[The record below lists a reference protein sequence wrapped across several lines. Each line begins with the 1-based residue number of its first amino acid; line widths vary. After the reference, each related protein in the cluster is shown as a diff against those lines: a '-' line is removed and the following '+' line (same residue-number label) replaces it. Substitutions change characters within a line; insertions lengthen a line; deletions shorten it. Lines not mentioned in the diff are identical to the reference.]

1 MDENY
6 IKFVKSDKTHFYLQI
21 SSIYLRSRINNMK
34 TVLATSLL
42 VLISLIT
49 IKEAVYIA
57 LFQANQSYIAANYCE
72 NDNILDKISERTC
85 QGKCYVQKIIV
96 ENNTDNSTNNH
107 FIPTLDWEKT
117 NIIIQNFT
125 FEIPTIINQLKSPI
139 GKLLTD
145 NQGFC
150 NISTSPPELI

>member
-1 MDENY
+1 
-6 IKFVKSDKTHFYLQI
+6 
-21 SSIYLRSRINNMK
+21 MK
-34 TVLATSLL
+34 TILATSLL
-42 VLISLIT
+42 ILISLIT
-49 IKEAVYIA
+49 VKEAVYIA

-107 FIPTLDWEKT
+107 FVPTLDWEKT
-117 NIIIQNFT
+117 NLIIQDFNFS
-125 FEIPTIINQLKSPI
+125 IPTIFNQLKNPI

-145 NQGFC
+145 NQGFKTPT
-150 NISTSPPELI
+150 NSPPELG

>member
-1 MDENY
+1 
-6 IKFVKSDKTHFYLQI
+6 
-21 SSIYLRSRINNMK
+21 MK

-85 QGKCYVQKIIV
+85 QGKCYIQKVIV
-96 ENNTDNSTNNH
+96 ENNTNNSTNNH

-117 NIIIQNFT
+117 NIIIQHISFT
-125 FEIPTIINQLKSPI
+125 IQPIINKQKNPI

-145 NQGFC
+145 NQGSKSLI
-150 NISTSPPELI
+150 NSPPEFI